1 MLKWMGKKKIF
12 TIFDL
17 VLSNKYLLVPDPP
30 EILQVCS
37 VLFCL
42 GQEDL
47 TMTSPLLE
55 LITGWEDSHRML

>member
-1 MLKWMGKKKIF
+1 MLKLFFG
-12 TIFDL
+12 L
-17 VLSNKYLLVPDPP
+17 VLWNKYLLVPDPL

-55 LITGWEDSHRML
+55 LITDWEDSHRML